1 MKASLF
7 AELRRRNVL
16 RMAGLYLVGA
26 WLITQVSSTLLPGFD
41 APPWVLRVIVM
52 LLAIGFVPALVFA
65 WVYEITPEGVKRES
79 EVERHES
86 ITPQTARRMDR
97 AIMAVLALALVVY
110 AADRLVLVP
119 RRDAAHDAAMRTELA
134 AQSLQQ
140 DKSGTARAIPEIE
153 SDPSIAVLPLVNM
166 SDDKANEFFSDGI
179 SEELLNLLAKVPKLR
194 VIARTS
200 SFAFKGK
207 EISIPE
213 IARELRVASV
223 LEGSVRKSA
232 DKVRITAQLIRA
244 SDGSHLWSD
253 TYDRTLDDI
262 FKVQDEIAAAVVA
275 QLKIKLLGAAPTAK
289 PVDPKAYPLI
299 LQAQALL
306 DQQSRAG
313 REQAASVYRQALAI
327 APNEARAWAGLS
339 RVYVN
344 QVIFAELPTAEGVR
358 LIKEAANKALATDPD
373 NVITMGSLARVAA
386 DFEFDLPAAAR
397 FHQRALELEPGNL
410 VSLNAV
416 ASMLL
421 AIGRLD
427 EARRLFEYR
436 LAHDPANPTA
446 HYNMANLLYSSRQWD
461 AAIDEYR
468 AALRLSPEVAG
479 AHSGVAL
486 ALLADNRDA
495 AAALKEAE
503 AEPDEVTRTVAVAM
517 ALHGLGRSKE
527 ADAALKALVDK
538 FGQDQPESIA
548 TVHAYRGQADAAFEW
563 LDKAVAIRDPQL
575 ASALTEPM
583 LEPLHDDSRWLPFL
597 RRIGSA
603 PEQLAKIEF
612 KVTLPQAEGATASG
626 GANH

>member
-1 MKASLF
+1 MTRPSFF
-7 AELRRRNVL
+7 AELKRRNVI
-16 RMAGLYLVGA
+16 RMAGLYLVGS
-26 WLITQVSSTLLPGFD
+26 WLITQIAGTLLPGFE
-41 APPWVLRVIVM
+41 APQWVFRVIVM
-52 LLAIGFVPALVFA
+52 LLAIGFVPTMVFA
-65 WVYEITPEGVKRES
+65 WVYEITPEGIKRES
-79 EVERHES
+79 QIEAHES
-86 ITPQTARRMDR
+86 ITSHTGRRIDR
-97 AIMAVLALALVVY
+97 AILTLLVFAIVMFAV
-110 AADRLVLVP
+110 DRFVIVP
-119 RRDAAHDAAMRTELA
+119 RREAARDAAPRIELSTAAP
-134 AQSLQQ
+134 QQ
-140 DKSGTARAIPEIE
+140 ATAVGKSEPVPGIPEIE

-166 SDDKANEFFSDGI
+166 SEDKANEFFSDGI

-213 IARELRVASV
+213 IARELHVASV

-262 FKVQDEIAAAVVA
+262 FKVQDEIAAAVVT
-275 QLKIKLLGAAPTAK
+275 QLKIKLLGAAPTVK

-299 LQAQALL
+299 LQAQALS
-306 DQQSRAG
+306 DQQSKAG

-344 QVIFAELPTAEGVR
+344 QALFGERPTVEGVR
-358 LIKEAANKALATDPD
+358 LVKEAANNALATDPD
-373 NVITMGSLARVAA
+373 NVIAIGALARVAS

-410 VSLNAV
+410 VSLNA
-416 ASMLL
+416 AGTMLMF
-421 AIGRLD
+421 IGRLE

-436 LAHDPANPTA
+436 VAHDPANPTA
-446 HYNMANLLYSSRQWD
+446 HYNMAIVLYSARQWD

-468 AALRLSPEVAG
+468 ATLRLSPEVAG
-479 AHSGVAL
+479 APSGIAL
-486 ALLADNRDA
+486 ALLADKRDA

-503 AEPDEVTRTVAVAM
+503 AERDEVSRMVAVAM

-527 ADAALKALVDK
+527 ADAALKAFVDK
-538 FGQDQPESIA
+538 FGPDQPESIA
-548 TVHAYRGQADAAFEW
+548 TVHAYRGQTDAAFEW
-563 LDKAVAIRDPQL
+563 LDKAVAIRDPAL

-583 LEPLHDDSRWLPFL
+583 LDPLHSDPRWLPFL
-597 RRIGSA
+597 RRIGYA

-612 KVTLPQAEGATASG
+612 KVTLPQ
-626 GANH
+626 

>member
-1 MKASLF
+1 MTRPSFF
-7 AELRRRNVL
+7 AELKRRNVI

-26 WLITQVSSTLLPGFD
+26 WLLTQIAGTLLPGFE
-41 APPWVLRVIVM
+41 APAWVFRVIVM
-52 LLAIGFVPALVFA
+52 LLAIAFVPTLVFA
-65 WVYEITPEGVKRES
+65 WVYEITPEGIKRES
-79 EVERHES
+79 QIEPHES
-86 ITPQTARRMDR
+86 ITPHTGRRIDR
-97 AIMAVLALALVVY
+97 AILTLLAFAIVMFAV
-110 AADRLVLVP
+110 DRFVIVP
-119 RRDAAHDAAMRTELA
+119 RREAARDAAPRAAPSTA
-134 AQSLQQ
+134 ATQQ
-140 DKSGTARAIPEIE
+140 TTAGTQVKPAPGIPEIE

-262 FKVQDEIAAAVVA
+262 FKVQDEIAAAVVT

-299 LQAQALL
+299 LQAQALV
-306 DQQSRAG
+306 DQQSKAG
-313 REQAASVYRQALAI
+313 REQAVSVYKQALAI

-344 QVIFAELPTAEGVR
+344 QALFGERPVAEGVR
-358 LIKEAANKALATDPD
+358 LVKEAANNALAADPD
-373 NVITMGSLARVAA
+373 NVVAMGALARVAS
-386 DFEFDLPAAAR
+386 DFEFDLQAAAR

-410 VSLNAV
+410 VSLNA
-416 ASMLL
+416 AATMLI
-421 AIGRLD
+421 ATGRLE

-436 LAHDPANPTA
+436 LAHDPTNPTA
-446 HYNMANLLYSSRQWD
+446 HYNMAIVLYSARQWD

-468 AALRLSPEVAG
+468 ATLRLSPEVAG
-479 AHSGVAL
+479 VPSGVAL
-486 ALLADNRDA
+486 ALLAGKRDA

-503 AEPDEVTRTVAVAM
+503 AEPDEVTRMVAVAM

-538 FGQDQPESIA
+538 FAQDQPVSIA
-548 TVHAYRGQADAAFEW
+548 TVYAYRGQTDAAFEW
-563 LDKAVAIRDPQL
+563 LDKAVVIRDPQL
-575 ASALTEPM
+575 SSALTEPM
-583 LEPLHDDSRWLPFL
+583 FDPLHDDPRWLPFL
-597 RRIGSA
+597 RRISSA
-603 PEQLAKIEF
+603 PEQLAKLEF
-612 KVTLPQAEGATASG
+612 KVTLPQ
-626 GANH
+626 

>member
-1 MKASLF
+1 MSF
-7 AELRRRNVL
+7 VAELKRRNVI
-16 RMAGLYLVGA
+16 RMAGLYLVGS
-26 WLITQVSSTLLPGFD
+26 WLITQIAGTLLPGFE
-41 APPWVLRVIVM
+41 APQWVFRVIVM
-52 LLAIGFVPALVFA
+52 LLAVGFVPTLVFA
-65 WVYEITPEGVKRES
+65 WVYEITPEGIKRES
-79 EVERHES
+79 QIEPHES
-86 ITPQTARRMDR
+86 ITSHTGRRIDR
-97 AIMAVLALALVVY
+97 AILTLLAFAIVMFAV
-110 AADRLVLVP
+110 DRFVIVP
-119 RRDAAHDAAMRTELA
+119 RREAARDAAPRIELSTAAP
-134 AQSLQQ
+134 QQ
-140 DKSGTARAIPEIE
+140 ATAVGKSEPVPGIPEIE

-166 SDDKANEFFSDGI
+166 SEDKANEFFSDGI

-213 IARELRVASV
+213 IARELHVASV

-275 QLKIKLLGAAPTAK
+275 QLKIKLLGAAPTVK

-299 LQAQALL
+299 LQAQALS
-306 DQQSRAG
+306 DQQSKAG
-313 REQAASVYRQALAI
+313 REQATSAYRQAIAI
-327 APNEARAWAGLS
+327 APNESRAWAGLS

-344 QVIFAELPTAEGVR
+344 QALFGERPAVEGVR

-373 NVITMGSLARVAA
+373 NVIAMGSLARVAS

-397 FHQRALELEPGNL
+397 FNQRALELEPGNL
-410 VSLNAV
+410 VSLNA
-416 ASMLL
+416 AGTMLMF
-421 AIGRLD
+421 IGRLE

-436 LAHDPANPTA
+436 VAHDPANPTA
-446 HYNMANLLYSSRQWD
+446 HYNMAIVLYSARQWD

-468 AALRLSPEVAG
+468 ATLRLSPEVAG
-479 AHSGVAL
+479 APSGIAL
-486 ALLADNRDA
+486 ALLADKRDA

-503 AEPDEVTRTVAVAM
+503 AERDEVSRMVAVAM

-527 ADAALKALVDK
+527 ADAALKAFVDK
-538 FGQDQPESIA
+538 FGPDQPESIA
-548 TVHAYRGQADAAFEW
+548 TVHAYRGQTDAAFEW
-563 LDKAVAIRDPQL
+563 LDKAVAIHDPQL

-603 PEQLAKIEF
+603 PEQLAKIEL
-612 KVTLPQAEGATASG
+612 KVTLPQ
-626 GANH
+626 